1 MVNNAEEGMEP
12 VEEKQLASGLFNE
25 GNLNNLK
32 DDVNNDMQ
40 EAIKA
45 FKEGKEGANLK
56 MIAQEYNLNEIE
68 LENAIKKLEEET
80 VINNK

>member
-1 MVNNAEEGMEP
+1 MFNLLIKSKDF
-12 VEEKQLASGLFNE
+12 KQAFPPN
-25 GNLNNLK
+25 K
-32 DDVNNDMQ
+32 MQ